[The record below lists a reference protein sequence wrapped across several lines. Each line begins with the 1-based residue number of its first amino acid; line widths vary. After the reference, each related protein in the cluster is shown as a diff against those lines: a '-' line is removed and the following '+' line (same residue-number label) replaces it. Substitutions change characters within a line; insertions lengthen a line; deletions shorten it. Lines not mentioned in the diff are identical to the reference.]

1 MICPKCGE
9 PYEDDMPRCLW
20 CGAPKPVAKQNSA
33 DSALPQVKTEPME
46 NKEEYVSYV
55 SPRNVGFS
63 IFVFLSY
70 VAAVLLAILGM
81 FIFFAVDGKASLLGI
96 LFLFVPFSVYY
107 DLSDSKNC
115 VCEIKWYKDK
125 FVICTRSD
133 EFTFTFDK
141 DELYK
146 IENDAFG
153 GKIFVFRKDKQCF
166 YVNERI
172 FPEVVDAMQKIYCE

>member
-33 DSALPQVKTEPME
+33 DGALPQVKTEPME

-81 FIFFAVDGKASLLGI
+81 FIFL
-96 LFLFVPFSVYY
+96 
-107 DLSDSKNC
+107 
-115 VCEIKWYKDK
+115 
-125 FVICTRSD
+125 R
-133 EFTFTFDK
+133 
-141 DELYK
+141 
-146 IENDAFG
+146 
-153 GKIFVFRKDKQCF
+153 
-166 YVNERI
+166 
-172 FPEVVDAMQKIYCE
+172 

>member
-1 MICPKCGE
+1 MVNRTKTICLVAFGAGLRSRWQNRIRLTVLCPKLKQS
-9 PYEDDMPRCLW
+9 LW
-20 CGAPKPVAKQNSA
+20 RIRKNTSRMYLRGMLDFQS
-33 DSALPQVKTEPME
+33 L
-46 NKEEYVSYV
+46 
-55 SPRNVGFS
+55 F
-63 IFVFLSY
+63 FLSY